1 MTEGILVTSYVYG
14 QDGKKRTSGF
24 VINNATVRKTL
35 LVILQNDRSRFSFI
49 ERNYLYSMNKI
60 DNRGKGGSDEARK
73 MQRKVERRCSRRNKN
88 FK

>member
-1 MTEGILVTSYVYG
+1 MSCG

-35 LVILQNDRSRFSFI
+35 LVILQNRSRFSFI

-73 MQRKVERRCSRRNKN
+73 MQ
-88 FK
+88 

>member
-1 MTEGILVTSYVYG
+1 MSCG

-49 ERNYLYSMNKI
+49 KRNYLYFMNKI